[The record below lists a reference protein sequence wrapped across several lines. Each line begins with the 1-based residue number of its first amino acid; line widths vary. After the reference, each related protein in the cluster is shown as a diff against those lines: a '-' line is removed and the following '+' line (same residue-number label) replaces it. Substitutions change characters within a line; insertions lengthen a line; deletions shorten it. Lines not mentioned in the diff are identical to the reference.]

1 MVEYEV
7 PILRESRTGGKTMSI
22 DTILEVIF
30 DWKYVWWIILVCYI
44 FVSEGLYF
52 IMCKFNLGEDVDG
65 GEMNWIGKKFMSFA
79 FGIMITMLIGCII
92 ILGIGL
98 TVSIIDDPMGCLKI
112 AGIIISVI
120 VGIFV
125 FFFANYKIWERFN

>member
-1 MVEYEV
+1 
-7 PILRESRTGGKTMSI
+7 MSI